1 MSADRSSVHD
11 HLVELLNQRL
21 LLLDGAAGTTIF
33 AMGLDEET
41 IRGERFRD
49 HDRDLKNFVDLIA
62 LTHPDRLVEMHCQF
76 LEAGSDIIETN
87 TFGSS
92 PVGLAEFGLG
102 ELVEEINIRAV
113 ECAREAADLYHR
125 KTPDK
130 PRTILYKNPL
140 PSTLIFNRL
149 PRRRT
154 SKRQMVLTGFSE
166 EGHPREAPKELK
178 SCFPSM

>member
-11 HLVELLNQRL
+11 HLVELLKQRI

-33 AMGLDEET
+33 AMGLDEEA

-62 LTHPDRLVEMHCQF
+62 LTHPERLVEMHCQF

-92 PVGLAEFGLG
+92 PAGLEDFGLVH
-102 ELVEEINIRAV
+102 LVEELNTRAV
-113 ECAREAADLYHR
+113 ECAREAADRYTSL
-125 KTPDK
+125 TPEK
-130 PRTILYKNPL
+130 PRFVAGSIGPTTQTASISPHSDHKAV
-140 PSTLIFNRL
+140 PSGF
-149 PRRRT
+149 
-154 SKRQMVLTGFSE
+154 LT
-166 EGHPREAPKELK
+166 
-178 SCFPSM
+178 